1 VSGTPDLKDIV
12 NVKHMV
18 KKVSE
23 TLIEKSIV
31 ETAYNVLTNDDYFKQ
46 TLEEI
51 LGDINLSKYEYD
63 TFRLYIIAYMLKKY
77 VK

>member
-1 VSGTPDLKDIV
+1 VSGTPDIKDIV

-23 TLIEKSIV
+23 ALIEKSVV
-31 ETAYNVLTNDDYFKQ
+31 EVAYNVLKSDDYFKQ

-51 LGDINLSKYEYD
+51 LGDIGLSEYEYD
-63 TFRLYIIAYMLKKY
+63 TLRLYIIAYMLKKY

>member
-1 VSGTPDLKDIV
+1 MSGTPDIKDIV

-18 KKVSE
+18 RKVSE

-31 ETAYNVLTNDDYFKQ
+31 ETAYNVLKSDDYFKQ

-51 LGDINLSKYEYD
+51 LGDIGLSEYEYD
-63 TFRLYIIAYMLKKY
+63 TLRLYIIAYMLKKY

>member
-1 VSGTPDLKDIV
+1 VSGTPDIKDIV

-46 TLEEI
+46 TLEEVI
-51 LGDINLSKYEYD
+51 ENTQLSKYEYD
-63 TFRLYIIAYMLKKY
+63 TLRLYIIAYMLKKY

>member
-1 VSGTPDLKDIV
+1 MSGTPDIKDIV

-31 ETAYNVLTNDDYFKQ
+31 ETAYNVLKDDDYFKQ

-51 LGDINLSKYEYD
+51 LGDIGLSKYEYD
-63 TFRLYIIAYMLKKY
+63 TLRLYIIAYMLKKY

>member
-1 VSGTPDLKDIV
+1 MSGTPDLNDINV
-12 NVKHMV
+12 VKHMV

-23 TLIEKSIV
+23 TLIEKSVV

-46 TLEEI
+46 TLEEVI
-51 LGDINLSKYEYD
+51 GDTHLSKYEYD
-63 TFRLYIIAYMLKKY
+63 TLRLYIIAYMLKKY